1 MPSRYLTVGQVA
13 ASTRLTV
20 RALHHYDAIGLV
32 RPSHRSSA
40 GYRLYAERDLRRL
53 QQVLVFRELGFG
65 LDEVRALIDAPPER
79 RRDALLAQRAALL
92 ERRRHADAVLEAVDA
107 TLHALE
113 TNEPMNTDTL
123 FRGTDRFANGEYA
136 QEAER
141 RWGETDAWK
150 TARKRTGG
158 YSKDDWARIERDAD
172 AISAEF
178 LVAMQQNRSVD
189 DEIVRALA
197 ERHRSHIDHWFY
209 PCSHA
214 LHAQVAS
221 LYTADPR
228 FQAHY
233 DQHAEGLAAYIESAI
248 RANADAA
255 AAVADSNAATS
266 E

>member
-1 MPSRYLTVGQVA
+1 MPSIALTVGRVA
-13 ASTRLTV
+13 ASTSLTI

-32 RPSHRSSA
+32 RPSHRSQA
-40 GYRLYAERDLRRL
+40 GYRLYTEQDLRRL

-79 RRDALLAQRAALL
+79 RREALLAQRTALL
-92 ERRRHADAVLEAVDA
+92 QRRQHADAVLEAVDA

-113 TNEPMNTDTL
+113 TNAPMTTDSL
-123 FRGTDRFANGEYA
+123 FRGTYRFANGEYG

-141 RWGETDAWK
+141 RWGEGDAWK

-158 YSKDDWARIERDAD
+158 YSKEDWARIEQEAET
-172 AISAEF
+172 ISTEF
-178 LVAMQQNRSVD
+178 LAAMQQNLPAD
-189 DEIVRALA
+189 HATTRALA
-197 ERHRSHIDHWFY
+197 EHHRSHIDRWFY
-209 PCSHA
+209 PCSPA
-214 LHAQVAS
+214 LHTQVAS

-233 DQHAEGLAAYIESAI
+233 DRHAEGLAAYIESAI
-248 RANADAA
+248 RANAEAIIAGDAD
-255 AAVADSNAATS
+255 ADAR